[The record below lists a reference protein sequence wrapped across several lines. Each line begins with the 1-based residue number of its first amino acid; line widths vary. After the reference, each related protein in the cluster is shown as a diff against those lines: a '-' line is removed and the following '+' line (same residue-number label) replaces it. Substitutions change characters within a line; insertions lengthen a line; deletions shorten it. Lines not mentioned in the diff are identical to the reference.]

1 MKRILSIITILTVAI
16 IYTLPAK
23 ILAFGPTGENIYQGI
38 DVSEFQR
45 DIDFVKVKND
55 GIEVVYIRSSEGT
68 NYIDAKFEQNY
79 RRAKESGLK
88 IGFYHYVTARTVSQ
102 AEKEAQFFASVVSG
116 KTADCRLAMDFESF
130 GNLSK
135 SEINTIGIAFMKKLE
150 ELTKKEVVLYSNA
163 YTASRIW
170 KGEVTKYPLWIA
182 QYEVNEPENSGTW
195 QSWAGWQYTDVGEV
209 SGISTYVD
217 RDRFTKEIFMSE
229 SSEIPEVEKPKPDD
243 EENNKTTTKKIKIK
257 YGDTLSELA
266 IKYNT
271 TVTELVRLNNIK
283 NPNLIYAGNTLIVPV
298 NGEITSGTTI
308 YVVKR
313 GDTLSEIA
321 QMFNTT
327 VSQIAQENNI
337 QNVNLIY
344 TGQKL
349 IINNNNKH
357 DCSHTLYTVRRGD
370 TLWTIAR
377 RHNTSVANIVRLN
390 RIQNANLIYPRSNIQ
405 NLGCQYSTCH

>member
-1 MKRILSIITILTVAI
+1 MLTVAVL
-16 IYTLPAK
+16 YTFPVK
-23 ILAFGPTGENIYQGI
+23 TLAFGPSSENIYQGI
-38 DVSEFQR
+38 DVSEFQI
-45 DIDFVKVKND
+45 DIDFEKVKND

-79 RRAKESGLK
+79 KRAKESGLK

-102 AEKEAQFFASVVSG
+102 AEREAQFFASVISG

-135 SEINTIGIAFMKKLE
+135 NEINTIGLAFMKKLE

-170 KGEVTKYPLWIA
+170 EGEVTKYPLWIA

-195 QSWAGWQYTDVGEV
+195 QSWVGWQYTDIGRIN
-209 SGISTYVD
+209 GISTYVD
-217 RDRFTKEIFMSE
+217 GDRFTKEIFMSE
-229 SSEIPEVEKPKPDD
+229 SSEIPQVEKPKPDD

-257 YGDTLSELA
+257 WGDTLSELA

-271 TVTELVRLNNIK
+271 TVAELVRLNNIK
-283 NPNLIYAGNTLIVPV
+283 NPNLIYAGNILIVPV
-298 NGEITSGTTI
+298 KGENTSGTTI
-308 YVVKR
+308 YIVKR

-327 VSQIAQENNI
+327 VSRIAKENNI

-344 TGQKL
+344 TGQRL
-349 IINNNNKH
+349 IINDNNKH
-357 DCSHTLYTVRRGD
+357 DLGHTLYTVKRGD
-370 TLWTIAR
+370 TLWSIAR
-377 RHNTSVANIVRLN
+377 RYNTSIANIVRLN
-390 RIQNANLIYPRSNIQ
+390 RIQNANLIYPRSDIQ
-405 NLGCQYSTCH
+405 NLMSVLGTYL

>member
-1 MKRILSIITILTVAI
+1 MKKILSIITMLTIAI

-23 ILAFGPTGENIYQGI
+23 TLAFGPSSENIYQGI
-38 DVSEFQR
+38 DVSEFQIY
-45 DIDFVKVKND
+45 IDFEKVKND

-79 RRAKESGLK
+79 KKAKESGLK
-88 IGFYHYVTARTVSQ
+88 IGFYHYVTARTVGQ
-102 AEKEAQFFASVVSG
+102 AEREAQFFASVISG

-135 SEINTIGIAFMKKLE
+135 NEINTIGLAFMKKLE

-170 KGEVTKYPLWIA
+170 EGEVTKYPLWIA

-195 QSWAGWQYTDVGEV
+195 QSWVGWQYTDIGRIN
-209 SGISTYVD
+209 GISTYVD

-229 SSEIPEVEKPKPDD
+229 SSEIPQVEKPKPDD
-243 EENNKTTTKKIKIK
+243 EENNNNTTKKIKIK
-257 YGDTLSELA
+257 WGDTLSELA

-271 TVTELVRLNNIK
+271 TVAELVRLNNIK

-298 NGEITSGTTI
+298 KGKNTSGTTI
-308 YVVKR
+308 YIVKR

-327 VSQIAQENNI
+327 VSQIAKENNI

-344 TGQKL
+344 TGQRL
-349 IINNNNKH
+349 IINDNNKH
-357 DCSHTLYTVRRGD
+357 DTGHILYTVKRGD
-370 TLWTIAR
+370 TLWSIAR
-377 RHNTSVANIVRLN
+377 RYNTSIANIVRLN

-405 NLGCQYSTCH
+405 NL